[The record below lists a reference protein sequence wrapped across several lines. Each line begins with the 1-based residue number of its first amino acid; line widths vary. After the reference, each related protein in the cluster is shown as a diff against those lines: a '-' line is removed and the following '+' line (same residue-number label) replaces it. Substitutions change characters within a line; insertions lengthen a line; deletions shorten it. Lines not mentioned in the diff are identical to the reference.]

1 MDRENKDNNSNTNKN
16 KDKNQKQ
23 CAGLVIQN
31 NPFSDQ
37 TGNGKT
43 VASMLSEWDREH
55 LAQIYVSDLEPDFS
69 ICRHY
74 FKMSDRDALCSF
86 LSGRA
91 FGIPSDGNTAAGIPC
106 MADDRKNGTRRET
119 SGRRKLENGLIQS
132 LENCVKESSF
142 AAVVRDWIWRG
153 SHWKNRRLCDWLDKI
168 RPDFV
173 YLIAGNMSVFYD
185 MALFICRRY
194 HIPLYIQIGDDYFIY
209 RSGLS
214 PWKNIHRIRM
224 SGCLEKAIAQSV
236 CVFAICQKLAW
247 IFKKKYGGRY
257 FVCMNCVEMKK
268 DRIRN
273 CSMRTG
279 RPLRL
284 VYAGNLGIN
293 RYKVLHLIGQALLEL
308 GQEEGIHARL
318 EIYSSYL
325 PEKRVRKKLELAP
338 VMTFCGSRYGEELE
352 QVKQDAD
359 ILVHVEAFERRY
371 RQLTYTAMSTKIS
384 EYLAA
389 GRVILAVGPEEAAS
403 IGFLLRHDVAMV
415 VSEYEKQAVK
425 AQIRSYYRH
434 PETYADMR
442 RRAVRL
448 AGEKFSKR
456 KNARRIYKIISTA
469 GEKSW

>member
-1 MDRENKDNNSNTNKN
+1 MNVENIGKN
-16 KDKNQKQ
+16 KDKNKKQ
-23 CAGLVIQN
+23 CMGLVIQN
-31 NPFSDQ
+31 NPFSNQ

-74 FKMSDRDALCSF
+74 FKMSDRDALYSF

-91 FGIPSDGNTAAGIPC
+91 FGILSLENTRTGVSG
-106 MADDRKNGTRRET
+106 METGGKNGVCGEPP
-119 SGRRKLENGLIQS
+119 GRRKPENSLIQS
-132 LENCVKESSF
+132 LKNCVKESSF
-142 AAVVRDWIWRG
+142 AAVVRDWIWRR
-153 SHWKNRRLCDWLDKI
+153 SHWKNKRLCDWLDGIK
-168 RPDFV
+168 PDFV
-173 YLIAGNMSVFYD
+173 YLIAGNVSVFYD

-209 RSGLS
+209 RTGLS

-224 SGCLEKAIAQSV
+224 SYCLKKAVAQSV
-236 CVFAICQKLAW
+236 CVFAISQKMAR

-257 FVCMNCVEMKK
+257 FVCMNCVEIKK
-268 DRIRN
+268 DRVRN
-273 CSMRTG
+273 YSLGAG
-279 RPLRL
+279 RPLKL

-308 GQEEGIHARL
+308 EQEEGIHARL
-318 EIYSSYL
+318 GIYSSYL

-352 QVKQDAD
+352 QVKRGAD

-389 GRVILAVGPEEAAS
+389 GRVILAVGPKESAS
-403 IGFLLRHDVAMV
+403 VGFLQKHDVAMV
-415 VSEYEKQAVK
+415 VPEYDKQAVK
-425 AQIRSYYRH
+425 AQIRSYYKK
-434 PETYADMR
+434 PEAYADMR

-456 KNARRIYKIISTA
+456 KNARRIYKIISNA